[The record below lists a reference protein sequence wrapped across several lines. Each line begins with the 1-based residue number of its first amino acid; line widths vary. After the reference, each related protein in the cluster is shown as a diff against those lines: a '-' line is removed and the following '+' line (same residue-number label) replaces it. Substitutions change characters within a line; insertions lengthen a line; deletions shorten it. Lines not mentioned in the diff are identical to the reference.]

1 VKLRAAFAFAARH
14 KAIPGPKDSWPTKG
28 TGSGAIGKLEPA

>member
-28 TGSGAIGKLEPA
+28 SGSAATRKLEPA